1 MTNQRK
7 KSKVQEQIDENLRR
21 VYAEALDD
29 EIPDRFTSL
38 LDQLRAQEKG
48 RATDDP
54 AEGE

>member
-1 MTNQRK
+1 MTKQRK

-21 VYAEALDD
+21 VYAEALED

-38 LDQLRAQEKG
+38 LDQLRSQEKG
-48 RATDDP
+48 RTTDGS